1 LSAWFSSKRVL
12 FFQENSILRSATI
25 INSFVP
31 ALEKWLEGGYT
42 AADGVLE
49 FLIRSTTEKTRGRH
63 VMKRNATLIQRILF
77 GVFLVLLSVFFY
89 ALHYAIFRDA
99 HHIFI
104 YLVGDIAFVFIEVL
118 LVTLIIHQV
127 LSERERR
134 SLLNKLNMVIGAFFS
149 EVGTPLLRYFVG
161 FDAAGK
167 SLSKELLI
175 DTDWS
180 GEHFSEVAK
189 TLKRRDPVIDS
200 KAGDLPGLRD
210 FLAGERGF
218 LVRLLE
224 NPNLLEHER
233 FTELLWAVFHLAEE
247 LSHRKTVEGL
257 PDSDYKH
264 LAGDIRR
271 AYRLLLREWVFYME
285 HLKNDYP
292 YLFSLAVRTNPLNPN
307 ASPEVK

>member
-1 LSAWFSSKRVL
+1 M
-12 FFQENSILRSATI
+12 RSAGI

-31 ALEKWLEGGYT
+31 VLEKWLKGGYT
-42 AADGVLE
+42 AADCVPE
-49 FLIRSTTEKTRGRH
+49 NLIRRTTEKPRGRH
-63 VMKRNATLIQRILF
+63 VMKRDAILSQRILF

-104 YLVGDIAFVFIEVL
+104 YLLGDIAFVFIEVL

-127 LSERERR
+127 LSEREKR

-161 FDAAGK
+161 FDEAGK

-175 DTDWS
+175 DAEWS
-180 GEHFSEVAK
+180 EEDFSEVAK
-189 TLKRRDPVIDS
+189 ALRKRDPVIDS
-200 KAGDLPGLRD
+200 KVGDLPGLRK

-233 FTELLWAVFHLAEE
+233 FTELLWAVFHLADE
-247 LSHRKTVEGL
+247 LSHRKTIERL
-257 PDSDYKH
+257 SDSDYKH
-264 LAGDIRR
+264 LTGDIKR

-292 YLFSLAVRTNPLNPN
+292 YLFSLAVRTNPLNPD